1 MKSNSLRLNGR
12 LRTGARRR
20 IGIDRH
26 RSVGACYSP
35 RGAFTLVELLVVIA
49 IIGILIALLLPAVQA
64 AREAARRASCGNN
77 MKQLGIGLMNYES
90 ANGGLPEGLLYWN
103 MFPNSSGKY
112 TDVVGHGYP
121 RMTWGPPVLP
131 FIEQTAIWNLYQP
144 QTNGLDDSSWG
155 CTVNDK
161 LPTAAAAKTCP
172 TLLCP
177 SDGLAGTMRK
187 YGTCPG
193 GVTPYYGIANYMAFM
208 GNLSF
213 FHMLPANHQTRKS
226 CEASYPPP
234 YPALPAAFAVG
245 KSVRFR
251 DMSDG
256 TSNTL
261 MLGEYL
267 TGLPDTEAPDDQRGQ
282 FWNEDAA
289 SSWVFTYTTPNS
301 SVLDQIWYTSGMT
314 PLSVLSRPELN
325 LPYANPVYQANN
337 EFNAAR
343 SRHIGGVF
351 VVLGDGSVRFVSDTI
366 SLATWQALGGI
377 NEGVPVGAY

>member
-1 MKSNSLRLNGR
+1 M
-12 LRTGARRR
+12 
-20 IGIDRH
+20 
-26 RSVGACYSP
+26 
-35 RGAFTLVELLVVIA
+35 VELLVVIA

-64 AREAARRASCGNN
+64 AREAARKASCTNN
-77 MKQLGIGLMNYES
+77 MKQLGLGLMNYES
-90 ANGGLPEGLLYWN
+90 ANGGLPMGLLYWN
-103 MFPNSSGKY
+103 MHPNSSGQY
-112 TDVVGHGYP
+112 VDTVGHGYP
-121 RMTWGPPVLP
+121 RMTWGPVLLP
-131 FIEQTAIWNLYQP
+131 YIEHSDIWNLYKP
-144 QTNGLDDSSWG
+144 SPPPGLDSASWG
-155 CTVNDK
+155 CTVND
-161 LPTAAAAKTCP
+161 LSPDGAVAKSFS

-177 SDGLAGTMRK
+177 SDGMAGPMRK
-187 YGTCPG
+187 YSGCTQGPD
-193 GVTPYYGIANYMAFM
+193 YYGMCNYMAFM

-213 FHMLPANHQTRKS
+213 FHMLPPNHQTRKA
-226 CEASYPPP
+226 CEAAYPPP

-251 DMSDG
+251 DMTDG

-267 TGLPDTEAPDDQRGQ
+267 TGLPEEISLYDQRGQ
-282 FWNEDAA
+282 FWNDDAA
-289 SSWVFTYTTPNS
+289 SSWVFTFTTPNS

-343 SRHIGGVF
+343 SRHVGGVF
-351 VVLGDGSVRFVSDTI
+351 VCLGDGSVRFVSDTV

-377 NEGVPVGAY
+377 NDGNPVGAY